1 MKLVPSQKWIRR
13 LGLGLGLLSINAA
26 AEPDRPNFIVIF
38 ANDLGYGDLGCFGS
52 ETIKTPNIDRMAREG
67 LKLTSFYAQ
76 TVCGPSRPALL
87 TGSYPLRVAT
97 SDNKVAVHPHLHSK
111 EITVAEVL
119 HQVGYK
125 SIAIGKWDV
134 AGHSQKLGGSDPKL
148 YPTQQDFDEFF
159 GTPSSNDRIVNLVRG
174 DQVIETET
182 DMSQLTRRFTDEA
195 IQFIKTNTSAGE
207 NGRDPSPFFVY
218 LAHSMPHVELAVS
231 KAFRGK
237 SAGGLYRDVVEEIDF
252 NVGRILQTLEDEG
265 LDENTTVIFTSDND
279 PWFFGR
285 SAGHKKRFG
294 ENWAE
299 HGGSAAPLRGA
310 KTSSWEGGLRVPF
323 VIRAPGRIPAGSESD
338 IVAATIDLMPTLAAL
353 AGGETP
359 TDRIIDGR
367 NISSLLETSNSH
379 QVESKPYFYY
389 LKTRLAAVRFGKWKL
404 HVPRPIDPQ
413 WEKYST
419 MADAAAIAQPALFNL
434 NEDIAETENVAAQHP
449 KVVAELLK
457 HIHHARTDIAD
468 HDRIGKNARFF
479 DPGPRRT
486 DILAE
491 L

>member
-1 MKLVPSQKWIRR
+1 MSFPGAHKWIRW
-13 LGLGLGLLSINAA
+13 LGLVYGFWAINAV
-26 AEPDRPNFIVIF
+26 AESDRPNFIVIF
-38 ANDLGYGDLGCFGS
+38 ADDLGYGDLGCFGS
-52 ETIKTPNIDRMAREG
+52 ETIKTPHIDRMAREG

-76 TVCGPSRPALL
+76 TVCGPSRAALL

-97 SDNKVAVHPHLHSK
+97 SDNKVAVHPHLHSN

-148 YPTQQDFDEFF
+148 YPTQQGFDEFF

-174 DQVIETET
+174 DQVIETEA

-195 IQFIKTNTSAGE
+195 IRFIKATAAGGE
-207 NGRDPSPFFVY
+207 PGRDPFFVY
-218 LAHSMPHVELAVS
+218 LAHSMPHVELAAS

-237 SAGGLYRDVVEEIDF
+237 SAGGLYGDVVEEIDF

-265 LDENTTVIFTSDND
+265 LDENTFVIFTSDNG

-285 SAGHKKRFG
+285 SAAHKKRFG

-299 HGGSAAPLRGA
+299 HGGSASPLRGA

-323 VIRAPGRIPAGSESD
+323 VVRAPTKIPAGSESD
-338 IVAATIDLMPTLAAL
+338 AVAATIDLMPTFAAL
-353 AGGETP
+353 AGGEIP
-359 TDRIIDGR
+359 TNRVIDGR
-367 NISSLLETSNSH
+367 DISSLLKNSDHH

-389 LKTRLAAVRFGKWKL
+389 LKTRLAAVRLGKWKL
-404 HVPRPIDPQ
+404 HVPRPVDPQ
-413 WEKYST
+413 WERYST
-419 MADAAAIAQPALFNL
+419 VADAAAITRPALYNL
-434 NEDIAETENVAAQHP
+434 DEDIAETENVAAQHP
-449 KVVAELLK
+449 EVVAELMK
-457 HIHHARTDIAD
+457 HIIHARTDIGD

-479 DPGPRRT
+479 DPGPPRT
-486 DILAE
+486 DIRTE